1 MQLLKQTNEQ
11 VQRSEKKITGDKGKI
26 RSEFFLLN

>member
-11 VQRSEKKITGDKGKI
+11 VQRSEKKFTGDKI
-26 RSEFFLLN
+26 RSELLLN